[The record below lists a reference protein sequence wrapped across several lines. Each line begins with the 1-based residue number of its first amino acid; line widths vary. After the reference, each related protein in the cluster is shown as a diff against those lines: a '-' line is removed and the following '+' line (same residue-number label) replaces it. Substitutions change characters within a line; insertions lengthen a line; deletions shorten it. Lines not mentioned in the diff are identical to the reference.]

1 MRVRSAFAAAVVAA
15 SIAAASA
22 PASAQEAQ
30 TFDAWGHTF
39 NVPGSR
45 SAVAGAAAAR
55 KDAVQRQAPVQRHDS
70 VLATGSVAPRHAY
83 ASARAGAAS
92 ENAAVVHEAPR
103 TINVWGAR
111 VDARAE

>member
-15 SIAAASA
+15 SIAAASV
-22 PASAQEAQ
+22 PAAAQEVQ

-39 NVPGSR
+39 NVPGAR
-45 SAVAGAAAAR
+45 SAVAGAATAR
-55 KDAVQRQAPVQRHDS
+55 KDAVPRKEA

-111 VDARAE
+111 VDARVD